1 MSEVNDTIDLLAAR
15 LSKGI
20 LSGDSALVSDLLRT
34 CPNTEVM
41 YAAYSLVINDI
52 SLSMDTPG
60 LDAVMKEELR
70 KKRSDLFAAV
80 RQVNDFIVE
89 RKVIERMED
98 GHPKHVAM
106 MEFYGAVPMDLE
118 SWQQLQDELSLAER

>member
-1 MSEVNDTIDLLAAR
+1 MSEVEDIVALLAAR

-34 CPNTEVM
+34 CPSTEVM
-41 YAAYSLVINDI
+41 YAAYALVINDI

-60 LDAVMKEELR
+60 LDAIMIQELR
-70 KKRSDLFAAV
+70 NKRNDLFAAV
-80 RQVNDFIVE
+80 RQVNDFIVK

-98 GHPKHVAM
+98 GHPKHVAT
-106 MEFYGAVPMDLE
+106 MELYGAEPMDLE
-118 SWQQLQDELSLAER
+118 SWQELQDELSLSEE